1 LKRKYAID
9 ASIHDC
15 FNFRVSLKTNQKLLI
30 YYKIVLFFRILF
42 AHRSFSV
49 RGTGYDEP
57 QFWRRIRLPNGRLWT
72 NACVSLF
79 LDIHI
84 DTQTVTGGY
93 NMSEFRQIC
102 RRGICRRMRFYR
114 FCSEDRRGAVY
125 LWVQAKCN
133 LSSLFTNEFVSTMI
147 YLNFLD
153 TRFSSTFTQFSRAD
167 F

>member
-1 LKRKYAID
+1 MKRKYAID

-15 FNFRVSLKTNQKLLI
+15 FNFWMLLKKKNQNFLM
-30 YYKIVLFFRILF
+30 YYKIMFFFRFSFTL
-42 AHRSFSV
+42 RSFSV

-72 NACVSLF
+72 NACVSVF

-102 RRGICRRMRFYR
+102 CRGICRRMRFIR
-114 FCSEDRRGAVY
+114 FCSEDRRCAVY
-125 LWVQAKCN
+125 LWV
-133 LSSLFTNEFVSTMI
+133 
-147 YLNFLD
+147 
-153 TRFSSTFTQFSRAD
+153 
-167 F
+167 